1 LIVVLPDGRQ
11 DLCEFLRRQ
20 KYRQAHKCSGRPR
33 RAQPQ
38 MLNLYTITS
47 TFTEFFTFLA
57 PFLNK
62 SCTKQHTY
70 GVGAAAT
77 GNRAHFRH
85 FENTHVR
92 PHARLLAHSAGVSCI
107 M

>member
-1 LIVVLPDGRQ
+1 MAGKIYASSCAAKNTD
-11 DLCEFLRRQ
+11 RRTSV
-20 KYRQAHKCSGRPR
+20 AA
-33 RAQPQ
+33 AQGARNPQ

-85 FENTHVR
+85 FENTQAR
-92 PHARLLAHSAGVSCI
+92 PHARLLVHSASVSCI

>member
-1 LIVVLPDGRQ
+1 LIVILPDGRQ
-11 DLCEFLRRQ
+11 DLREFMRRQ
-20 KYRQAHKCSGRPR
+20 KYRQAHKCSGHPR

-38 MLNLYTITS
+38 MVNLYTITS
-47 TFTEFFTFLA
+47 TFTGFFILLV
-57 PFLNK
+57 PSLNK

-85 FENTHVR
+85 FENVQVR
-92 PHARLLAHSAGVSCI
+92 PHARLLAHSVGVSCI